1 MAFSYEAAAFGNS
14 PRSLCVAPSSVQAT
28 ALPSLRST
36 AVLSAS
42 SDCSRRPAFRY
53 RIPRFTYGADSC
65 GNCNATCLNSSSA
78 SVLFPE
84 RMKPTAR
91 SKSALPRAVTG
102 TLGTAPGAAPGA
114 PAVPAFAPGAVAPP
128 FPAAATGADAASV
141 GLVGGADPQA
151 ANNKATIAGT
161 TAPATLTA

>member
-1 MAFSYEAAAFGNS
+1 MAFSQEAAAFGNS
-14 PRSLCVAPSSVQAT
+14 PRNLCVAPSSVQAT

-42 SDCSRRPAFRY
+42 SDCSRRPDFRY
-53 RIPRFTYGADSC
+53 KIPRFTYGADNC

-78 SVLFPE
+78 SVLLPE

-102 TLGTAPGAAPGA
+102 TLGTAPGAAPA
-114 PAVPAFAPGAVAPP
+114 APGAVAPP
-128 FPAAATGADAASV
+128 FPATGADVASV
-141 GLVGGADPQA
+141 GLVGGADPQ
-151 ANNKATIAGT
+151 
-161 TAPATLTA
+161 PA